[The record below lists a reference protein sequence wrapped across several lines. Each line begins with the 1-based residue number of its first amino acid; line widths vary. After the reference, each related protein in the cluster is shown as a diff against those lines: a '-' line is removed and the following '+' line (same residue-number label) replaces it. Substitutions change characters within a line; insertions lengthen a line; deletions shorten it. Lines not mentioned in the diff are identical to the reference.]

1 LIDFFRVRA
10 AHAAVHRGR
19 LINLRS
25 RLHVHSMRAANR
37 NVRLDYGANSWRM
50 PSFASSTALNTSSRV
65 RKLAPQKLIA
75 SVNTR
80 FTSVRVSCFV
90 FDIQPRVPS
99 SSRFVK
105 RKSWGADGIR
115 LFGAGISKPDVPSGC
130 SYRLPIASHSRDFAH
145 QPVVSKNVV
154 DYHDV
159 DLTKLRALLAN
170 LEREGLRYLHRRGW
184 TLMLFL
190 CNQLLQ
196 ARILPQRIPARIDA

>member
-1 LIDFFRVRA
+1 RIDFFRGRA
-10 AHAAVHRGR
+10 AHAVVHRGR

-105 RKSWGADGIR
+105 RKSWGADGNRMIGESSSIIEWR
-115 LFGAGISKPDVPSGC
+115 LGGTLAKSVTKAVG
-130 SYRLPIASHSRDFAH
+130 LLIAPHFCVAY
-145 QPVVSKNVV
+145 V
-154 DYHDV
+154 
-159 DLTKLRALLAN
+159 
-170 LEREGLRYLHRRGW
+170 
-184 TLMLFL
+184 M
-190 CNQLLQ
+190 QLS
-196 ARILPQRIPARIDA
+196 